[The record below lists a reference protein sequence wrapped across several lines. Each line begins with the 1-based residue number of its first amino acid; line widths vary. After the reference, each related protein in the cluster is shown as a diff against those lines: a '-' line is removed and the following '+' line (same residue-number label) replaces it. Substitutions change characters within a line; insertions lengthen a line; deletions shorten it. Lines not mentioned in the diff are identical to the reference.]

1 MFELRVSGEHCSGK
15 TQRSLGRQ
23 IAVWSMRYASTFLIP
38 RRGAEDIV
46 FVPGKFW
53 HRHRRPLPV
62 EYNSDPEFHLG
73 IKRDQELA
81 KTVAKKKGGAAALRA
96 QAAAAQAEGSVEPTT
111 PRRGKNDTW
120 VEVPS
125 RSSVAPSAPV
135 QDDERAISPIS
146 TTSSASE
153 PPLAQRIRSNGVNH
167 TPNSS
172 SASAQAQGDVQEHV
186 PEPSGPSTPLR
197 HAPVS

>member
-1 MFELRVSGEHCSGK
+1 
-15 TQRSLGRQ
+15 
-23 IAVWSMRYASTFLIP
+23 MRYVNPFLTP
-38 RRGAEDIV
+38 RKGAEGIV

-111 PRRGKNDTW
+111 PRRGGKNDTW

-172 SASAQAQGDVQEHV
+172 SASAQAHGELQEHV
-186 PEPSGPSTPLR
+186 PDFSGPSTSLR

>member
-1 MFELRVSGEHCSGK
+1 
-15 TQRSLGRQ
+15 
-23 IAVWSMRYASTFLIP
+23 
-38 RRGAEDIV
+38 
-46 FVPGKFW
+46 
-53 HRHRRPLPV
+53 
-62 EYNSDPEFHLG
+62 
-73 IKRDQELA
+73 
-81 KTVAKKKGGAAALRA
+81 
-96 QAAAAQAEGSVEPTT
+96 
-111 PRRGKNDTW
+111 
-120 VEVPS
+120 
-125 RSSVAPSAPV
+125 VAPSAPV